1 MASAQS
7 KMTPLLVNV
16 SPISS
21 STWPPPKA
29 RILSQR
35 RKTSQTTSV
44 SQDSSK
50 QGDDGTLELVAL
62 FHADEGPDG
71 SDQQAKLETVTV
83 CDHEGTARDGWN
95 LGAHGDAVGGHGERG
110 RAADRAD
117 RRGLKGPE
125 AAYVVWGPA
134 KAEGE

>member
-7 KMTPLLVNV
+7 KMTPLLANV

-21 STWPPPKA
+21 STWTPPKA
-29 RILSQR
+29 RISSRR
-35 RKTSQTTSV
+35 RKTTRTTSEN
-44 SQDSSK
+44 SSK
-50 QGDDGTLELVAL
+50 QDDGALELVAL
-62 FHADEGPDG
+62 LHADEGPDG

-110 RAADRAD
+110 RAAD
-117 RRGLKGPE
+117 
-125 AAYVVWGPA
+125 
-134 KAEGE
+134 